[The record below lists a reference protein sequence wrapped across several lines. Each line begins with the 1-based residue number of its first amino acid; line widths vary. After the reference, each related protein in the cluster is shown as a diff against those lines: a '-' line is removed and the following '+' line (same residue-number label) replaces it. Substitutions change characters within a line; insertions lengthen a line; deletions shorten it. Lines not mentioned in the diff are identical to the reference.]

1 MKALA
6 VRAHGLRETWRLL
19 RRRPASFVLAV
30 LMAGV
35 AFTALLIGAS
45 LLRAAA
51 PLAERLPRG
60 PEINLFLSASAAPTE
75 VRELQSRLAGRPDVA
90 QVEFIGREAALQSL
104 AGRAGNRG
112 LGELKPNPLPD
123 VLVVTLAAEA
133 APAAVEQA
141 MAEMRRLPRVESVLA
156 DTSWHQNLVALRK
169 AVARLGAVSAALA
182 AALLA
187 LIVIASVRLQ
197 LAGSAEDVQVLRQ
210 VGADTRFIVRPFV
223 YAGALAL
230 SAGVLLAGA
239 AAAFALTAL
248 AAPLAALAQVYG
260 VDLAPEPLPW
270 PWLLALAAAAALLGG
285 MIAAL
290 GARWVLRSAD

>member
-19 RRRPASFVLAV
+19 RRRPGSFVLAV
-30 LMAGV
+30 LMAAV
-35 AFTALLIGAS
+35 AFTALLTGAS

-51 PLAERLPRG
+51 PLAERLPLG
-60 PEINLFLSASAAPTE
+60 PEISLFLSASAGPTE
-75 VRELQSRLAGRPDVA
+75 IRDLQSQLAARPGVA
-90 QVEFIGREAALQSL
+90 QVDFISRDAALQAL

-112 LGELKPNPLPD
+112 LSELKPNPLPD
-123 VLVVTLAAEA
+123 VIVVTLAAEA
-133 APAAVEQA
+133 TPEAVEQA
-141 MAEMRRLPRVESVLA
+141 VAEMRRLPRVESVSA
-156 DTSWHQNLVALRK
+156 DAGWHRNLVALRK
-169 AVARLGAVSAALA
+169 AVARLDLVGGALA

-187 LIVIASVRLQ
+187 LIVFASVRLQ
-197 LAGSAEDVQVLRQ
+197 LAGSAEDVRSFRL

-223 YAGALAL
+223 YAGACAL

-239 AAAFALTAL
+239 AQILALTAL
-248 AAPLAALAQVYG
+248 APPLAALARLYG
-260 VDLAPEPLPW
+260 IDLAPEPLPW

-290 GARWVLRSAD
+290 AARWVLRSAD